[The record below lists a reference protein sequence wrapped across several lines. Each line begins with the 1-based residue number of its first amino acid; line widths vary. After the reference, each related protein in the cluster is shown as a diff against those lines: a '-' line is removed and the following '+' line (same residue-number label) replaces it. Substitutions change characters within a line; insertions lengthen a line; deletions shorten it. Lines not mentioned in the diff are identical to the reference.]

1 MTRAAIHPRDRH
13 AASRAVAYLCVAAMP
28 FIVVSMILL
37 PEFVGSGTVA
47 AVNVIVVD
55 ALLGLGGFV
64 CWRYPERLPD
74 WFWVATP
81 IGATTAIAWLDLV
94 TNDAGVTGQIFFLL
108 PVLYAATFLRRPY
121 VCLVL
126 AAVLVAE
133 CVVTLSLLPAA
144 KAVSDIIGLMTTL
157 GMSTV
162 IVVVL
167 RERRDQVLD
176 VLESQALADPL
187 TGLPNRRA
195 FDRDLAHE
203 AAWVRRSGGPL
214 ALLTVDLDHFK
225 TINDTWGHAVG
236 DRALQSVA
244 RAMREVLRDADVVAR
259 LGGDEF
265 VMLLRA
271 DTTGATRAADAVR
284 RRVAVA
290 TDVPGGAPTLSIGIA
305 VLPDNADTVEGLLAA
320 SDAAL
325 YEAKVHGR
333 NRTACAGPATGRPT
347 NPATDPATGWAAD
360 RSLR

>member
-1 MTRAAIHPRDRH
+1 
-13 AASRAVAYLCVAAMP
+13 MP
-28 FIVVSMILL
+28 FIIISVILV

-47 AVNVIVVD
+47 VINVIVVD
-55 ALLGLGGFV
+55 ALLGVGGFI

-81 IGATTAIAWLDLV
+81 IGAATAIAWLDIV
-94 TNDAGVTGQIFFLL
+94 TKDAGVTGQIFFLL
-108 PVLYAATFLRRPY
+108 PVLYAATFLRRAY
-121 VCLVL
+121 VYLVL
-126 AAVLVAE
+126 AVVFAAE
-133 CVVTLSLLPAA
+133 SVVTLTLLPAA
-144 KAVSDIIGLMTTL
+144 KAMSDIIGLMTTL

-162 IVVVL
+162 IVVIL

-176 VLESQALADPL
+176 VLESQAMADPL

-195 FDRDLAHE
+195 FDRDLAHQ

-225 TINDTWGHAVG
+225 SINDTWGHAVG

-244 RAMREVLRDADVVAR
+244 RAMREVIRDSDVVAR

-271 DTTGATRAADAVR
+271 DTTGATRAAEAVR
-284 RRVAVA
+284 HRVAVA
-290 TDVPGGAPTLSIGIA
+290 ADVPGGAPTLSIGIA
-305 VLPDNADTVEGLLAA
+305 VLPDNADTIEGLLAA

-333 NRTACAGPATGRPT
+333 NRTACARRAADRPS
-347 NPATDPATGWAAD
+347 D